1 MDLEITEGLSM
12 RLIKEEEGGFLIS
25 AEKSETA
32 AEECVLSLFGRFLSS
47 NSYNRQAI
55 REVMQRAWRMG
66 TNLRIVDVG
75 NNIFQFQFPT
85 ASQWDWVFDNGPWL
99 FDNDVLL
106 LHRW

>member
-25 AEKSETA
+25 AEKRETA

-66 TNLRIVDVG
+66 MD
-75 NNIFQFQFPT
+75 
-85 ASQWDWVFDNGPWL
+85 
-99 FDNDVLL
+99 L
-106 LHRW
+106 LHRGCRQQHFPISVPNVLLAGLGF